1 MQGVE
6 RSEISQM
13 TSDKCLKLWMRHWE
27 HCKISSK
34 TLANCYHEVR
44 MTYCV
49 TVFLRLA
56 LSAKDENVAI
66 FYFDPH
72 SLIVVEPEVQCLWGV
87 KLRPTSHNL
96 NQPFVIRVPNFAAA
110 ETQHQCHTLQ

>member
-34 TLANCYHEVR
+34 TLANSYHEVR
-44 MTYCV
+44 MTYC
-49 TVFLRLA
+49 
-56 LSAKDENVAI
+56 I
-66 FYFDPH
+66 P
-72 SLIVVEPEVQCLWGV
+72 
-87 KLRPTSHNL
+87 
-96 NQPFVIRVPNFAAA
+96 
-110 ETQHQCHTLQ
+110 